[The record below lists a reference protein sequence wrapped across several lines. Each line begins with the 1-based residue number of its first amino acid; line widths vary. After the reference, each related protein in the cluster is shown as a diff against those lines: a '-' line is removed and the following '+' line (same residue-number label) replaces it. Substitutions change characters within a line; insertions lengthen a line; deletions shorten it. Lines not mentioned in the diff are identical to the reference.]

1 MDETVDVQA
10 MTIGVGTVIA
20 VALLG
25 YGAAAGDSLLGVGT
39 TTLAVGAFA
48 LTFVT
53 LAVLHVAYGRRDFA
67 TAYGVAG
74 IGLGV
79 VAVASSGLEV
89 LGGYLLLALGGGYVA
104 VATIRARDDARTLS
118 Q

>member
-20 VALLG
+20 IALLG
-25 YGAAAGDSLLGVGT
+25 YGATVGDSLLGADT

-48 LTFVT
+48 LTFVA
-53 LAVLHVAYGRRDFA
+53 LAVLHGAYGRRDFA
-67 TAYGVAG
+67 AAYGVAG
-74 IGLGV
+74 IGLGT
-79 VAVASSGLEV
+79 VAVASSALGV
-89 LGGYLLLALGGGYVA
+89 LGGYLLLAVGGGYVA
-104 VATIRARDDARTLS
+104 VATIRARDDTRTLP

>member
-10 MTIGVGTVIA
+10 TTIGVGTVVAI
-20 VALLG
+20 ALLG
-25 YGAAAGDSLLGVGT
+25 YGAAVDDSLLGADT

-53 LAVLHVAYGRRDFA
+53 LAVLHAAYGRRDFA
-67 TAYGVAG
+67 AAYGAAG
-74 IGLGV
+74 IGLVV

-104 VATIRARDDARTLS
+104 VATVRARDDARTLS